1 MTEHKATFDC
11 FGAEC
16 TVIVADAGRP
26 AEAGAATALARE
38 RLLRWHERFSRFEPA
53 SELSRLNGDPRET
66 VPVSMLMAKV
76 LAAGVEAARRTSGL
90 VDPTL
95 LDELVAAGYDA
106 DLPHPA
112 AQSTR
117 GHGHDTAGPHP
128 DARWRLIEVDRG
140 AGTVTRPPGLGL
152 DINGIAKGAFADE
165 LGAALE
171 RFDAYVVDCAG
182 DLRLGG
188 TAAVR
193 RTVNVARSTGSFAL
207 TAGGVATSGIERR
220 SWIDGNGRHAHHLL
234 DPATG
239 APAFTGIVQAT
250 ALAPTATEAEWRSKA
265 ALLSGPAG
273 AERWLAHG
281 GIVVLQDGSRR
292 RYAAPAPTRPTRA
305 ASHSHRSSSTRS
317 CSGSLKISW

>member
-1 MTEHKATFDC
+1 MSEHKATFPC

-26 AEAGAATALARE
+26 AEAGTAVALAQE
-38 RLLRWHERFSRFEPA
+38 RLLRWHERFSRFEPG

-66 VPVSMLMAKV
+66 VPVSSLMAKV
-76 LAAGVEAARRTSGL
+76 LAAGAEAARQTGGL

-95 LDELVAAGYDA
+95 LDQLLAAGYDA

-112 AQSTR
+112 RQGT
-117 GHGHDTAGPHP
+117 GGHDHHPAAPHP
-128 DARWRLIEVDRG
+128 AARWRRVEVDRG

-152 DINGIAKGAFADE
+152 DVNGIAKGVFADE
-165 LGAALE
+165 LGAGLQ

-188 TAAVR
+188 AAAVT
-193 RTVNVARSTGSFAL
+193 RTVNVERSTGGFTLA
-207 TAGGVATSGIERR
+207 AGGVATSGIERR
-220 SWIDGNGRHAHHLL
+220 SWIDRGGRHAHHLL

-250 ALAPTATEAEWRSKA
+250 ALAPIATEAEWRSKA
-265 ALLSGPAG
+265 ALLSGPEG
-273 AERWLAHG
+273 ARRWLAHG
-281 GIVVLQDGSRR
+281 GIVVLEDGSSQ
-292 RYAAPAPTRPTRA
+292 RYAAPAPGPTRA
-305 ASHSHRSSSTRS
+305 PSHSHRSSSTRP
-317 CSGSLKISW
+317 CSGSLRISW